1 MRAIDD
7 LLREA
12 QEYGASDVHISY
24 NRPPFFRID
33 GKLAPVGDKVID
45 GQELPAMME
54 HLMGTNQ
61 QRITTLDEQR
71 QVDFSYAID
80 GGTRFRVNIFYHVNQ
95 LSAALRLIPS
105 TIQTINEL
113 NLPPQILQFAEL
125 KQGFVLVVGPAGH
138 GKSTTL
144 AALIEYIN
152 QNRREHVITIE
163 DPIEYLF
170 TDKQSIIDQREVG
183 DDAPSFAD
191 AIRVTLRQDPNII
204 MIGEIRDQES
214 MQTALTVA
222 ETGHLVFATLHTND
236 AGQTIERIIDSFP
249 SEQQQQVRSQ
259 LANAL
264 SGVVSQRLLPWTSGG
279 RIPAVEIMMATTA
292 IRNVIREG
300 NVHQVAGI
308 IQTSSDV
315 GMQTMDSSLQALV
328 DAGAVRLEDARAYFS
343 SAKRMLR

>member
-12 QEYGASDVHISY
+12 QEYGASDVHISFG
-24 NRPPFFRID
+24 RPPFFRID
-33 GKLAPVGDKVID
+33 GKLAPVGEKPID
-45 GQELPAMME
+45 AQELAVMME
-54 HLMGTNQ
+54 HLLSQNKQHGEILKTS
-61 QRITTLDEQR
+61 R
-71 QVDFSYAID
+71 QVDFSYALE
-80 GGTRFRVNIFYHVNQ
+80 GGLRFRVNVFYHVGQ

-105 TIQTINEL
+105 TIQTVNDL
-113 NLPPQILQFAEL
+113 NLPPQILQFAEF

-144 AALIEYIN
+144 AALIEYVN
-152 QNRREHVITIE
+152 QNRREHIITIE

-170 TDKQSIIDQREVG
+170 IDKQAIIDQREVG

-264 SGVVSQRLLPWTSGG
+264 SGVISQRLLPWTAGG

-315 GMQTMDSSLQALV
+315 GMQTMDTSLQVLV
-328 DAGAVRLEDARAYFS
+328 DAGAVRLEDARSYFS
-343 SAKRMLR
+343 SAKRMLH

>member
-12 QEYGASDVHISY
+12 QEYGASDVHISFA
-24 NRPPFFRID
+24 RPPFFRID
-33 GKLAPVGDKVID
+33 GKLAPVGEKPID
-45 GQELPAMME
+45 AAELAAMME
-54 HLMGTNQ
+54 HLLGSGEQ
-61 QRITTLDEQR
+61 HGKTLARDR
-71 QVDFSYAID
+71 QVDFSYALE
-80 GGTRFRVNIFYHVNQ
+80 GGVRFRVNVFYHVGQ
-95 LSAALRLIPS
+95 LAAALRLIPS
-105 TIQTINEL
+105 TIQMVHEL
-113 NLPPQILQFAEL
+113 NLPPQILQFAEF

-152 QNRREHVITIE
+152 TNRREHIITIE
-163 DPIEYLF
+163 DPIEFLF

-183 DDAPSFAD
+183 EDAPSFAD

-249 SEQQQQVRSQ
+249 SEQQQQVRGQ

-264 SGVVSQRLLPWTSGG
+264 SGVISQRLLPWVSGG

-343 SAKRMLR
+343 SSKRMLR

>member
-12 QEYGASDVHISY
+12 QEYGASDVHISFA
-24 NRPPFFRID
+24 RPPFFRID
-33 GKLAPVGDKVID
+33 GKLAPVGDKPID
-45 GQELPAMME
+45 ADELAAMME
-54 HLMGTNQ
+54 HLLGSAEQ
-61 QRITTLDEQR
+61 HGKTLAKDR
-71 QVDFSYAID
+71 QVDFSYALD
-80 GGTRFRVNIFYHVNQ
+80 GGARFRVNIFYHVGQ
-95 LSAALRLIPS
+95 LAAALRLIPS
-105 TIQTINEL
+105 TIQTISEL
-113 NLPPQILQFAEL
+113 NLPPQILQFAEF

-144 AALIEYIN
+144 AALVEYIN
-152 QNRREHVITIE
+152 INRREHIITIE
-163 DPIEYLF
+163 DPIEFLF

-249 SEQQQQVRSQ
+249 SEQQQQVRGQ

-264 SGVVSQRLLPWTSGG
+264 SGVISQRLLPWVSGG

-315 GMQTMDSSLQALV
+315 GMQTMDASLQALV

>member
-12 QEYGASDVHISY
+12 QEYGASDVHIGTG
-24 NRPPFFRID
+24 RPPFFRID
-33 GKLAPVGDKVID
+33 GKLAPVGEKPIDDK
-45 GQELPAMME
+45 EARAMME
-54 HLMGTNQ
+54 HLLHGSEVHTKMLET
-61 QRITTLDEQR
+61 IR
-71 QVDFSYAID
+71 QVDFSYALE
-80 GGTRFRVNIFYHVNQ
+80 GGARFRVNVFYHTNKIA
-95 LSAALRLIPS
+95 AALRLIPS
-105 TIQTINEL
+105 KIQNTQDL

-144 AALIEYIN
+144 AALIEYVN
-152 QNRREHVITIE
+152 QNRREHIITIE

-183 DDAPSFAD
+183 DDAPSFAE

-236 AGQTIERIIDSFP
+236 SGQTIERIIDSFSP
-249 SEQQQQVRSQ
+249 AQQQQVRSQ
-259 LANAL
+259 LANTI
-264 SGVVSQRLLPWTSGG
+264 SGVISQRLLPWVSGG
-279 RIPAVEIMMATTA
+279 RIPCVEIMVATVA

-300 NVHQVAGI
+300 SVHQIPGI
-308 IQTSSDV
+308 IQTGADV
-315 GMQTMDSSLQALV
+315 GMQAMDASLQALV